1 MNCGHFSFLGSSVT
15 EADNLA
21 VEKRFTLFFPPS
33 QFSPNFEVNA
43 DSLSRSKVKIETL
56 RWKAPKS
63 PQKFTLASPADL
75 HFTFSLSLPAS
86 LSLPLPPSGCVC
98 SCYCTAVTHE
108 TVQYI
113 HHTCSNAVMCVWD
126 CTQTSFHRYWKEVF
140 RKMRGW
146 SVKGA
151 RNKQPVLC
159 CLCEAAL
166 AMWSLKK
173 RPLFKTAL
181 RTSEHPVVKP
191 GALRLS
197 ECRPSGKILIGLNPF
212 DWFASNVISLFFWT
226 LFFSRWFERSLLHS
240 LILDSQ
246 TGWKCK
252 NRLAA
257 F

>member
-1 MNCGHFSFLGSSVT
+1 MLTASH
-15 EADNLA
+15 AA
-21 VEKRFTLFFPPS
+21 
-33 QFSPNFEVNA
+33 
-43 DSLSRSKVKIETL
+43 
-56 RWKAPKS
+56 RWKSRPSDGKHQKVHRNLHS
-63 PQKFTLASPADL
+63 PHLQISISP
-75 HFTFSLSLPAS
+75 FLSLPAS

-98 SCYCTAVTHE
+98 SCYCTAVTHEE

-126 CTQTSFHRYWKEVF
+126 CTQTSFHRYWKDVF
-140 RKMRGW
+140 IKMRGW

-159 CLCEAAL
+159 CVCEAAL
-166 AMWSLKK
+166 AMWSLKR

-257 F
+257 FWFLN